1 MRWPNE
7 AQILKNKSIPW
18 RQSSVTT
25 VQYEQQ
31 LLRQRLQQQLRQ
43 RPQQRALQH
52 LQQQLHQRPQQ
63 RALRRPQHQLQ
74 LPVSLILAA
83 CLSIPTSIFSIIHGA
98 GTTTTYQLYTNTFT
112 PTSNVTTVTFAFQV
126 DDDPGI
132 WDLDDVSLKQTLGI
146 ELMLNGG
153 FESGS
158 LSPTWNTSCTVQC
171 TGISSQG
178 SGGGPGGISTVYLH
192 TGTYN
197 YRDRCNPEP
206 KFDYL
211 SQTITT
217 VIPNQ
222 LCTLKY
228 YLALYV
234 SNNKVNNNFYVII
247 S

>member
-1 MRWPNE
+1 MS
-7 AQILKNKSIPW
+7 LKFIIYDDSPETN
-18 RQSSVTT
+18 
-25 VQYEQQ
+25 

-74 LPVSLILAA
+74 LPVSLMLAA

-153 FESGS
+153 IESGS
-158 LSPTWNTSCTVQC
+158 LSPTWNTSCTFQC